1 MSTFWIRLIQLVLSL
16 TILVVIHEFGHFL
29 FSRLFKVRVE
39 KFYAF
44 FNPNFSLVRVKR
56 VNGKLRVKFFARN
69 VPESYEE
76 EKRYNFEG
84 KEEITYKPIDLDTL
98 PEEIGRAHV

>member
-1 MSTFWIRLIQLVLSL
+1 MSAFWIRLIQLILSL

-29 FSRLFKVRVE
+29 FSRVFKVRVE

-44 FNPNFSLVRVKR
+44 FNPNFSLIRVKK

-76 EKRYNFEG
+76 E
-84 KEEITYKPIDLDTL
+84 
-98 PEEIGRAHV
+98 